1 MRILILL
8 SLIYLTEGI
17 QEHGNLGFQRKLHQ
31 MDVENP
37 STVPDVRPEI
47 KEEEV
52 TKKPEEI
59 KKRDPES
66 GPLSFYDGQF
76 FAMRVDKPII
86 VSVFARDGKNAAKF
100 VLNKEATS
108 VKGSIIKAE
117 EKYLV
122 NLDWKGADISDN
134 GLILENIFLKME
146 FLKDKKEYR
155 LSGMDAESVRIGS
168 EEIVY
173 NPLAVKSNNGYGI
186 KAPVGT
192 SFCCSNPG
200 MFPPS
205 NKSAE
210 ANSSKYKVGI
220 TLPGV
225 QLQVFKLIKSGFGPE
240 WNCANLL
247 SIGLWVTLLITLGF
261 TLVCYWGFSMLAG
274 INTMDKFDDPKGKPL
289 IINTFD

>member
-59 KKRDPES
+59 KEERSRE
-66 GPLSFYDGQF
+66 
-76 FAMRVDKPII
+76 
-86 VSVFARDGKNAAKF
+86 DGKNAAKF

-155 LSGMDAESVRIGS
+155 LSGMDAESLNLIMDM
-168 EEIVY
+168 
-173 NPLAVKSNNGYGI
+173 GI